1 MKHIQWIAM
10 ACLTGFSAFALRPG
24 DPAEELMVKW
34 IQGGPVAVLPS
45 KNPDPE
51 APEYK
56 AVVFLLTRAANRDE
70 TLNLLGY
77 LNRIHAGKVRFAVVT
92 PDRETDAAAMLRE
105 RPDFK
110 LPVAVDT
117 DRKITSQYM
126 SGNLLFPMAFLFDRE
141 GEIVWSGEAIDLDE
155 VLRACRAGTFNRSVQ
170 PKLAPLLD
178 ELQTLLRDNDERR
191 MKAVV
196 DSILALDPGNA
207 AALRIRLFVLESNGR
222 IPEAEALVDAQIEA
236 APQLARLYFTALDL
250 LIRHPAPERLG
261 ALTRRYLEAV
271 RENPAAD
278 NLMAWRLLN
287 GLPGDPVA
295 LTAAKRLTERAMGA
309 PAGSAADQGALAT
322 TRALLEYRLGR
333 PAEALKLQR
342 EATAHW
348 KNSGTPGAEAD
359 SAAKEKFYRTVLSL
373 AAGV

>member
-10 ACLTGFSAFALRPG
+10 ACLGRFQRICAASRRSGRRADG
-24 DPAEELMVKW
+24 QVDP
-34 IQGGPVAVLPS
+34 GGPVAVLPS

-141 GEIVWSGEAIDLDE
+141 GEIVWSGEAI
-155 VLRACRAGTFNRSVQ
+155 
-170 PKLAPLLD
+170 
-178 ELQTLLRDNDERR
+178 
-191 MKAVV
+191 
-196 DSILALDPGNA
+196 
-207 AALRIRLFVLESNGR
+207 ESG
-222 IPEAEALVDAQIEA
+222 
-236 APQLARLYFTALDL
+236 
-250 LIRHPAPERLG
+250 
-261 ALTRRYLEAV
+261 
-271 RENPAAD
+271 
-278 NLMAWRLLN
+278 
-287 GLPGDPVA
+287 
-295 LTAAKRLTERAMGA
+295 
-309 PAGSAADQGALAT
+309 
-322 TRALLEYRLGR
+322 
-333 PAEALKLQR
+333 
-342 EATAHW
+342 
-348 KNSGTPGAEAD
+348 
-359 SAAKEKFYRTVLSL
+359 
-373 AAGV
+373 